1 MNVPP
6 NSDSTLYPS
15 PERMGATTPAGYAA
29 VPISVYRELAAEL
42 KTTQNTVEAL
52 TRQNQQLVRQN
63 KLLRNEIQRFVQAAE
78 QLGHFAGVMPQEPPV
93 MRQNLA
99 MTVPMQEPSVPSMPA
114 NVPTA
119 IQQASPQ
126 TALEPAAQPAPPPP
140 EDIFVVPEV
149 TAFPPNGAIVPQP
162 KEHKRDRPQSP
173 QPDAVKQRLF
183 TEQPEE
189 MRPLSKV
196 SSRRDLGNL
205 WLAMTIVIV
214 VVTAFGAGFLIM
226 RPLLRR

>member
-1 MNVPP
+1 
-6 NSDSTLYPS
+6 
-15 PERMGATTPAGYAA
+15 MGSTTPAGYAA

-42 KTTQNTVEAL
+42 KTTQSTVEAL

-78 QLGHFAGVMPQEPPV
+78 QLGHFAGVIPQEPPV
-93 MRQNLA
+93 IMRQNLA
-99 MTVPMQEPSVPSMPA
+99 VTVPVQET
-114 NVPTA
+114 PTVQQQPIPDA
-119 IQQASPQ
+119 LPPQASSLPSQ
-126 TALEPAAQPAPPPP
+126 
-140 EDIFVVPEV
+140 EDVFVVPEV
-149 TAFPPNGAIVPQP
+149 TAFPPNGAIVPHPQ
-162 KEHKRDRPQSP
+162 ESKRDRSQPPQSEP
-173 QPDAVKQRLF
+173 VKQRLF

-205 WLAMTIVIV
+205 WLALTIVLV